1 MEYQSGLTLSNVT
14 DSRASRRSMI
24 GFKKSSQSQ
33 KWSFFELNFSDII
46 FGTASSRQWNPIFG
60 QHRRPKLAS
69 GFGLPHNVRGVQN
82 EQKTASSPAAQ
93 AASAQYCYVP
103 NPLAHAAGNTTNRCN
118 RILMVSTARALP
130 LSSQSRLRHAPSST
144 TTCLV
149 EDKGSRCL
157 GESK

>member
-93 AASAQYCYVP
+93 AASAQYCCCVP
-103 NPLAHAAGNTTNRCN
+103 YPLAHASGITTSRWN
-118 RILMVSTARALP
+118 RIILVVSTTRALP
-130 LSSQSRLRHAPSST
+130 LSSW
-144 TTCLV
+144 
-149 EDKGSRCL
+149 
-157 GESK
+157 